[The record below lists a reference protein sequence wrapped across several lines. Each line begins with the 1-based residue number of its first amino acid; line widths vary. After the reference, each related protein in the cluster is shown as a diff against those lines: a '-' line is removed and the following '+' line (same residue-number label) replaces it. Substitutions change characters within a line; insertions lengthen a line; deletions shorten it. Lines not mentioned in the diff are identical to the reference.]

1 MGGPFLAQLLWELR
15 GRSHFGS
22 VRLMR
27 LTLLWEF
34 EFFFSLKFCLEVR
47 LMRRPRRVSEA
58 TENHLTLAGP
68 DFSADGFSWRVAC
81 LPSELPGSF
90 CCAQQQLRVH
100 LVKKWLSYL
109 LTGKILY
116 LSNHSSFL

>member
-1 MGGPFLAQLLWELR
+1 MGGPFLAALLRELR

-68 DFSADGFSWRVAC
+68 DFSANVF
-81 LPSELPGSF
+81 F
-90 CCAQQQLRVH
+90 CRWV
-100 LVKKWLSYL
+100 
-109 LTGKILY
+109 
-116 LSNHSSFL
+116 FLEGGVPAL